1 MPTGPVELVRNYLV
15 ESKER
20 RLEEASARLDPSV
33 VFIFPQGTFDALE
46 EMAASLANRYRSID
60 KTHHTWDV
68 FESGPETVVLTTG
81 TLSGVNLTGV
91 AFEGIRFCDR
101 FVIRHELIVEQ
112 QVWNDLAE
120 SGVLSRES

>member
-1 MPTGPVELVRNYLV
+1 MPTGPVELVRRYLV

-20 RLEEASARLDPSV
+20 RGEDASACLDPGV
-33 VFIFPQGTFDALE
+33 VFIFPQGTFDDLE
-46 EMAASLANRYRSID
+46 ELAATLATRYRSIH

-68 FESGPETVVLTTG
+68 VESGSETIVVTTG